1 MNSIDYTMVESF
13 GSMVRFY
20 DNGKPSTSSGK
31 FKNIT
36 YYFDENNKRWKA
48 RPYNQWTS
56 MTNRCLEEGQHK
68 KNYKKTLLSHC
79 SESFKDF
86 DKWMDWA
93 SNQVGFMCTDVFG
106 NLYQQD
112 KDLVGGSDYYSEETC
127 VFVPPYINNY
137 MSIENMSSS
146 RNFINRFLDEDFS
159 KIDERVI
166 GRILEDF
173 SHSVSLSKF
182 VYDSM
187 ILSKVDSQIKSNACQ
202 ILKICKNTDE
212 MTGISFKDGVYGY
225 NFQLGG
231 VVYKGSKFLDV
242 VECSVEKLNL
252 QIGAIKEYIVDQRH
266 VFTTEYCGEAVE
278 ILEKLLR
285 KILDGEIKFKKYV
298 LVDY

>member
-36 YYFDENNKRWKA
+36 YYFDENNKRYKA
-48 RPYNQWTS
+48 RPYNQWTA

-112 KDLVGGSDYYSEETC
+112 KDLIGRSDYYSEDTC
-127 VFVPPYINNY
+127 VFVPPYINTY
-137 MSIENMSSS
+137 GSIVNMPSS
-146 RNFINRFLDEDFS
+146 RSFLNRFLDEDFS

-187 ILSKVDSQIKSNACQ
+187 ILSKADSQIKSNACQ

-231 VVYKGSKFLDV
+231 VIYKGSKFLDV
-242 VECSVEKLNL
+242 VECSVEKLNV